1 MLSFRRFVFVSL
13 FASGCSLA
21 IADEPPQAYTIQTV
35 AGSDFAGD
43 GGPALAAVLSQAE
56 GIAVDGTGA
65 VYVADAADNR
75 VRKITAD
82 GIIQTVAGTGTAGF
96 AGDGG
101 PAQTALLSHPYGL
114 ALDTGGNLYI
124 ADLGNARVRKVSVN
138 GTIQTVMGG
147 GSIVPG
153 GNGDGSPAT
162 NIHLNQPRN
171 LAVGLDGTLYV
182 SDFGAN
188 QIYSV
193 SPSGILITAA
203 GTGKAGFSGDGLS
216 AQLAQLNAPAGLA
229 LDGFGDLYV
238 ADSGNNRVRKI
249 FRGVISTEFIVTE
262 PTGVAITSGGV
273 LSVAASAYFGP
284 TSKAITGIPYAFDIA
299 LDHSGNIYATTGQF
313 VLEVA
318 SGGTVTTIA
327 GSGAS
332 SYFGGDEGPA
342 TMARLNAPRGIAVDS
357 QGNSYIADT
366 ANNRI
371 RKVTLEGIITTIAGT
386 GNAGGKG
393 DGGLA
398 TLAELSR
405 PRSLA
410 MDSAGNLYIADTGNN
425 EIRKITPGGIML
437 PVSTAI
443 NDPEGVAVD
452 ANGLVYVADTGNNR
466 IVQVTASGGIT
477 DLAQVSK
484 PVAVAEDAAGDIFV
498 SEAARVLKIS
508 PGGLVSVL
516 ADGLNAPQGLVL
528 TAGGDLLIAETGA
541 NVIRRLT
548 AAGVLTTIAGTG
560 AAWFSGDGGAASV
573 AQLNSP
579 CGLAVASDGTVW
591 IADQGNNRIRT
602 LTPLATAADTDATPP
617 ISVVNAATM
626 LPGPISPAEIVTIF
640 GSGFDAVQTQVLFD
654 GKPATIF
661 YASASQIN
669 ALAPANLVSGS
680 ITDLSIVVKGAKLA
694 DVLVPVVAAT
704 PGIFTTGNG
713 KGLAAANNQDGSINS
728 PANPA
733 VRGSVISLYATGGG
747 SDLSVVAVTIG
758 GYAAGVIYAGPAP
771 GFVGLMQINVQVPAG
786 FLPPGIDSVLLTI
799 GSATSQA
806 GVTVAVE

>member
-1 MLSFRRFVFVSL
+1 VLSFRRFVFVSL
-13 FASGCSLA
+13 FASGCSIA

-75 VRKITAD
+75 VRKISAD
-82 GIIQTVAGTGTAGF
+82 GMIQTVAGTGTAGF

-153 GNGDGSPAT
+153 GNGDGSPAI

-193 SPSGILITAA
+193 SPSGILTTVA
-203 GTGKAGFSGDGLS
+203 GTGKPGFSGDGLS

-249 FRGVISTEFIVTE
+249 FRSVISTEFIVTE
-262 PTGVAITSGGV
+262 PTGIAITSGGV
-273 LSVAASAYFGP
+273 LYVAASAYFGP
-284 TSKAITGIPYAFDIA
+284 TSKAITGIPFAFDIA
-299 LDHSGNIYATTGQF
+299 LDRSGNIYATTGQF

-318 SGGTVTTIA
+318 TGGTVTTIA

-332 SYFGGDEGPA
+332 AYFGGDEGPA

-371 RKVTLEGIITTIAGT
+371 RKVTLEGIISTIAGT
-386 GNAGGKG
+386 GDAGGKG

-398 TLAELSR
+398 TLAQLSE

-410 MDSAGNLYIADTGNN
+410 VDSAGNLYIADTGNN

-477 DLAQVSK
+477 DLAQSSK
-484 PVAVAEDAAGDIFV
+484 PTAVAVDAGGDIFV

-508 PGGLVSVL
+508 PAGLVSVL

-528 TAGGDLLIAETGA
+528 TAEGDLLIAETGA

-548 AAGVLTTIAGTG
+548 AAGALTTIAGTG
-560 AAWFSGDGGAASV
+560 AAWFSGDGGAASA

-579 CGLAVASDGTVW
+579 CGLALASDGTVW

-602 LTPLATAADTDATPP
+602 LTPLATAADATAP
-617 ISVVNAATM
+617 ITVVSAATM
-626 LPGPISPAEIVTIF
+626 LPGPISPVEIVTIF
-640 GSGFDAVQTQVLFD
+640 GSGFDATQTQVLFD

-669 ALAPANLVSGS
+669 ALAPADLAPGS
-680 ITDLSIVVKGAKLA
+680 STDVSIVVKGAKLA
-694 DVLVPVVAAT
+694 DVLVPVVAAA

-713 KGLAAANNQDGSINS
+713 KGPAAANNQDGSINS
-728 PANPA
+728 PTNPA
-733 VRGSVISLYATGGG
+733 VRGSVISFYATGGG
-747 SDLSVVAVTIG
+747 SDLSDVAVTIG
-758 GYAAGVIYAGPAP
+758 GYTARVIYAGPAP